1 MERTVEGAEQAKGRS
16 GLPDMLDYDLE
27 RKRVKMLPGQPG
39 SRSLIRDLNVS
50 LLIELVRRFGLVSR
64 ADLARESQL
73 SAPTVSAIVRVLL
86 NRGIFSE
93 VAVAPSSGGR
103 PPILLKLEPKAG
115 YVVGVKLRG
124 DGLTTVVCDLD
135 GQVVKTTETSVA
147 LVGQPAAAIK
157 EIAQATRKALSD
169 ASIPRSKVLA
179 VGIGVSGI
187 IDSQTGVC
195 RFSHLLGWRDVE
207 IAAPLR
213 QKLRLPVWVDNDVNT
228 LAVAEKW
235 AGGGIEARNFIT
247 LSIGRGIG
255 IGIVIDR
262 SLYRGTT
269 GGVGELGHVVFD
281 PNGPECECGKFGCLE
296 AFVGERAL
304 LRRVGERLGHD
315 VSREE
320 LVDRAASHDPA
331 TIEVLAIAGHE
342 LGLAVANVITLLAP
356 ELLIICG
363 EGTALGEPFLEPA
376 IAAIRSQ
383 AFADLGR
390 DLEIKSQ
397 SWGNDAW
404 AAGAATL
411 ALRELFNLPG
421 PGEEHR
427 AIWRWLEA

>member
-1 MERTVEGAEQAKGRS
+1 
-16 GLPDMLDYDLE
+16 MLDYDLE

-135 GQVVKTTETSVA
+135 GQVVKTAETSVA

-179 VGIGVSGI
+179 VGVGVSGI

-235 AGGGIEARNFIT
+235 AGGGIEARNFVT

-281 PNGPECECGKFGCLE
+281 QNGPECECGKFGCLE

-342 LGLAVANVITLLAP
+342 LGLAVANVVVGCSPPSCSSSAARAP
-356 ELLIICG
+356 NSENPSLRRRSRQSEAKPSPIS
-363 EGTALGEPFLEPA
+363 
-376 IAAIRSQ
+376 AATS
-383 AFADLGR
+383 
-390 DLEIKSQ
+390 KS
-397 SWGNDAW
+397 NRR
-404 AAGAATL
+404 AGAMTPG
-411 ALRELFNLPG
+411 LPARPHSPCASFSISPVQARNIAPSG
-421 PGEEHR
+421 AGWKHEHR
-427 AIWRWLEA
+427 PAPGSAQTRVCF